1 MKSKRKLR
9 VFEAFAG
16 IGAQAAALKK
26 LNIDYEIVGISDWFI
41 DAIECY
47 ATIHCES
54 KVVDVPNTKA
64 EVLEY
69 LSKFT
74 FSADSVHPYITQHRP
89 CENVVGIIFFT
100 AVINSK
106 AILIFVKYDFVKL
119 PRRDTKILKEVCL
132 QNSTNNAH
140 KHIW

>member
-64 EVLEY
+64 EVLE
-69 LSKFT
+69 
-74 FSADSVHPYITQHRP
+74 
-89 CENVVGIIFFT
+89 
-100 AVINSK
+100 
-106 AILIFVKYDFVKL
+106 
-119 PRRDTKILKEVCL
+119 
-132 QNSTNNAH
+132 
-140 KHIW
+140 

>member
-1 MKSKRKLR
+1 MRSEI
-9 VFEAFAG
+9 EAR
-16 IGAQAAALKK
+16 IHT
-26 LNIDYEIVGISDWFI
+26 VGSGGD
-41 DAIECY
+41 
-47 ATIHCES
+47 
-54 KVVDVPNTKA
+54 
-64 EVLEY
+64 
-69 LSKFT
+69 
-74 FSADSVHPYITQHRP
+74 ITQHRP